1 MERLNIMTQ
10 LQNIL
15 KNLLL
20 PGLMVVILGFG
31 VSTTATAQSQDRKT
45 HVVQAGETLYRIS
58 RTYDVSVEDLR
69 RWNSISGNQI
79 NVGQRLIVSPSS
91 DRPRETVNIEAT
103 PRDGERVQ
111 HRVRAGE
118 TLFSI
123 SRRYG
128 VTVSDIR
135 TWNNLRSNLI
145 EVGQLLDI
153 QESTQDVTEQPVAAR
168 PEIDQID
175 TTEPDPV
182 MSKPEEEGEAIRSGP
197 VSSAYYVVRSGDT
210 VSGIARQHGITPDE
224 LTELN
229 QLRSDRLAVGQL
241 LMVRRPQGLPS
252 IGSGSAESTAQGR
265 FSTYE
270 VQRSDRLN
278 TILQRFQMTEYE
290 LSALNPD
297 VDLSELRQGQDL
309 SVLLPPD
316 IVYENPYRIR
326 QETETQNVES
336 SETIRVLRYND
347 NDRGRST
354 TSGDLYNP
362 TGYTAA
368 HNRLPL
374 GTVVYVQ
381 RQDSE
386 RGLFVLINDRMVDQ
400 GLKLSHSAFEFL
412 EFRTT
417 QVNSAT
423 VVTSDR

>member
-20 PGLMVVILGFG
+20 PGLMVIILGLG
-31 VSTTATAQSQDRKT
+31 VSSTATAQTQERKT

-58 RTYDVSVEDLR
+58 RIYDVSVEDLR
-69 RWNSISGNQI
+69 RWNNISGNQI

-91 DRPRETVNIEAT
+91 DRPRQTVNIEAE
-103 PRDGERVQ
+103 PREGERVQ

-145 EVGQLLDI
+145 EVGQILDI
-153 QESTQDVTEQPVAAR
+153 RESTQDVTEQPVASR

-175 TTEPDPV
+175 VTEPDPI

-210 VSGIARQHGITPDE
+210 VSGIAQQHGITSDE
-224 LTELN
+224 LIELN
-229 QLRSDRLAVGQL
+229 QLQSDRLAVGQL

-252 IGSGSAESTAQGR
+252 IGSGSNESTAQGR

-278 TILQRFQMTEYE
+278 SILQRFQMTEYE
-290 LSALNPD
+290 LSAMNPD
-297 VDLSELRQGQDL
+297 VDLSELRQGQEL

-316 IVYENPYRIR
+316 IVYENPYRVNR
-326 QETETQNVES
+326 AEAGPEGS
-336 SETIRVLRYND
+336 SETIRITRYSD

-386 RGLFVLINDRMVDQ
+386 RGLFVLINDRMVEQ

-412 EFRTT
+412 GFQPT

-423 VVTSDR
+423 VTTSDR